1 MSRWKDLREEIAQ
14 HIEDRYGDL
23 RAQGRSHDEARAEA
37 MSEIDDDLARE
48 LSALQPAPSIL
59 ADVLPDA
66 HYTLRGLR
74 RSPIFAI
81 VIVLTLALGIGA
93 NSAIFSIVN
102 AVVLRPLPYDRD
114 GRVVVVW
121 GDLKRPGLNEIP
133 ASAGEYIDY
142 RTRSHSF
149 DQIAAYDT
157 DGFNLTGGGTPE
169 RVEGAIVT
177 PSLFSLMG
185 VSAAVGRA
193 FLAEEEQ
200 PGREQVVVLSDS
212 LWTRRFSRDPSIAG
226 KTIAVDGKPFLVA
239 GVMPPGFHF
248 PDATTEIWKPIL
260 LDADALS
267 DNNRGSHGYTV
278 LASIKKGFTID
289 QAQADLNAVAA
300 GFKREHPGN
309 YRNGFSVTLRA
320 WRDEVVGST
329 DRPLL
334 MLLGA
339 VGLVLLIACANVANL
354 LLARSAARTKEIAL
368 RTALGATR
376 ARLVRQL
383 LTEST
388 ILALLGGTAGIAL
401 AAWGV
406 RAIVAA
412 APSGIPRIEELNLD
426 YRVLLFT
433 LSLSLAAGFIFGI
446 VPAVRA
452 SAGSSVRTRLSGR
465 VSPIN
470 LLVVAEVALSFV
482 LLAAAGLL
490 IHSFAR
496 VQTVQPGFASD
507 HLLTFRL
514 SLPSARYTSF
524 AQGDRFVD
532 ELSAALKAT
541 PAVRSVAA
549 IHAMPF
555 SGNGGSRSFDIEGRE
570 VRRPEDQT
578 EEQLRIVT
586 DGYFATMQIPIRTGR
601 EFTARDTLDS
611 PRVAVINDAFAH
623 KHFPAGGAIGAR
635 IAFSK
640 AEPHW
645 YEIVG
650 IVGNVKH
657 RALDA
662 ADRPELYLPYKQP
675 LFESWTVR
683 PMYVVVRTVGDPLAV
698 LTAVRREITQLDA
711 DQPIADVR
719 TMADRIDQ
727 SLAGRR
733 FSTVPLA
740 LFAAV
745 ALVLAAIGLYGVISY
760 GVSQRTREIGVR
772 IALGAQRAD
781 VRRMIVVQGMALAS
795 SGAVVGFAASAALS
809 HVLSSLLFGIAG
821 IDPLT
826 FVVVP
831 SVLLAAAF
839 AASYLPARRATNV
852 EALVAL
858 REN

>member
-1 MSRWKDLREEIAQ
+1 MSRWKDLQEEIAQ
-14 HIEDRYGDL
+14 HVDDRYRDL
-23 RAQGRSHDEARAEA
+23 RAQGRSHSEARAEA

-48 LSALQPAPSIL
+48 LSALRPPPSIVV
-59 ADVLPDA
+59 DVLPDTR
-66 HYTLRGLR
+66 YTLRSLR
-74 RSPIFAI
+74 RNPIFAS

-133 ASAGEYIDY
+133 ASAGEYVDY
-142 RTRSHSF
+142 RDRSHAF
-149 DQIAAYDT
+149 DHIAAYET
-157 DGFNLTGGGTPE
+157 DGFNLTGTGRPE

-177 PSLFSLMG
+177 PSLFPLMG
-185 VSAAVGRA
+185 VSAAIGRA
-193 FLAEEEQ
+193 FVEVEET
-200 PGREQVVVLSDS
+200 PGRDQVVVLSDS
-212 LWTRRFSRDPSIAG
+212 LWARRFNRDASIAG
-226 KTIAVDGKPFLVA
+226 RTIAVDGKPFLVA

-278 LASIKKGFTID
+278 LASIKKNVTVD

-309 YRNGFSVTLRA
+309 YRNGFGVTLRP
-320 WRDEVVGST
+320 WRDEIVGST

-354 LLARSAARTKEIAL
+354 LLARSAARTREIAL

-376 ARLVRQL
+376 GRLVRQL

-388 ILALLGGTAGIAL
+388 ILALLGGIAGMVL
-401 AAWGV
+401 AAWSV

-412 APSGIPRIEELNLD
+412 APSGIPRIDELNLD

-433 LSLSLAAGFIFGI
+433 MVLSLATGLIFGI
-446 VPAVRA
+446 VPAIRA
-452 SAGSSVRTRLSGR
+452 STGSSVRTRISGP
-465 VSPIN
+465 VSPVN
-470 LLVVAEVALSFV
+470 FLVVAEVALSFV

-490 IHSFAR
+490 VHSFAR
-496 VQTVQPGFASD
+496 LQTVQPGFAAD
-507 HLLTFRL
+507 NLLTFRL
-514 SLPSARYTSF
+514 SLPPARYTSF
-524 AQGDRFVD
+524 AQGDRFFD
-532 ELSAALKAT
+532 GLSAALKRN

-570 VRRPEDQT
+570 VRRPEDQS
-578 EEQLRIVT
+578 EEQLRIVS
-586 DGYFATMQIPIRTGR
+586 DGYFAAMQIPIRTGR
-601 EFTARDTLDS
+601 EFTARDTIDAL
-611 PRVAVINDAFAH
+611 RVAVVNEAFAH
-623 KHFPAGGAIGAR
+623 KHFPSGSAIGAR
-635 IAFSK
+635 IAFTKSD
-640 AEPHW
+640 PHW

-662 ADRPELYLPYKQP
+662 ADRPELYVPYKQP
-675 LFESWTVR
+675 LFDSWTVR
-683 PMYVVVRTVGDPLAV
+683 PMYLVVRTIGDPLAAV
-698 LTAVRREITQLDA
+698 TLVRREIAELDA

-719 TMADRIDQ
+719 TMDDRIGQ

-733 FSTVPLA
+733 FSVMLLT
-740 LFAAV
+740 LFAGV
-745 ALVLAAIGLYGVISY
+745 ALLLAAIGLYGVISY

-781 VRRMIVVQGMALAS
+781 VRRMIVIHGMTLAMI
-795 SGAVVGFAASAALS
+795 GAAVGFAVSAALAR
-809 HVLSSLLFGIAG
+809 VLSSLLFGIAA

-826 FVVVP
+826 FIVVP
-831 SVLLAAAF
+831 FVLLASAF
-839 AASYLPARRATNV
+839 AASYVPARRATNV

-858 REN
+858 RES